1 VNGFLLGS
9 ALAIGVMMLF
19 GLHRVWS
26 GPTVFD
32 RLVAVALVT
41 ANGLVMLV
49 LASSVLDQMSVVVDI
64 AVAYAL
70 LAFTLPIALGK
81 HFETRSPADLGDQ
94 EGAEP

>member
-1 VNGFLLGS
+1 VTGFMLGS
-9 ALAIGVMMLF
+9 ALAIGVMLMF

-49 LASSVLDQMSVVVDI
+49 LAASIIDRMSVVVDI

-81 HFETRSPADLGDQ
+81 HFETRSPTD
-94 EGAEP
+94 EGEQLP